1 MKRISRLSSLG
12 TKRVLRFSSYLDF
25 EVAKLVLIKWL
36 INGHRLEERVPLSD
50 ARHRKYELEAQ
61 GAIIY
66 WSERTY
72 V

>member
-1 MKRISRLSSLG
+1 
-12 TKRVLRFSSYLDF
+12 
-25 EVAKLVLIKWL
+25 LVLIKWL

-61 GAIIY
+61 GAIVY

-72 V
+72 F